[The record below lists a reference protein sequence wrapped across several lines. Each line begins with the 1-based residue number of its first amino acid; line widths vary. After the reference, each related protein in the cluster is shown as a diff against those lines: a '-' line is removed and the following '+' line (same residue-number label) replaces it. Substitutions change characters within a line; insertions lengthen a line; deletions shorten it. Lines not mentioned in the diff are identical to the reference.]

1 MHGMTDVCA
10 LVFRGRQKFD
20 NEAGEEGNGY
30 LAEDITKQSV
40 EGAAWFLLSAF
51 SEMGGD
57 VR

>member
-1 MHGMTDVCA
+1 MTGVCA